1 MNLIHYRPSLTR
13 LCSGVT
19 FPLVSANDL
28 ADYIIGT
35 VLEAC
40 DIEAVIS
47 KYGPHMVD
55 RIHNQGAT
63 VEDVADEMRTKLQ
76 SEGVKMN
83 KFTVENIY
91 TNTPESLHNM
101 GVWSGAENL
110 AAGRIM
116 VNSVSPLIFVA
127 ISIILNHIRSED
139 PIS

>member
-1 MNLIHYRPSLTR
+1 M
-13 LCSGVT
+13 
-19 FPLVSANDL
+19 

-47 KYGPHMVD
+47 KYGPHLVD